1 MQVVESSLRQ
11 LECNPIEIE
20 EFVEHF
26 GFLDTISSKISQLQ
40 TEHVAISQLYSVVQ
54 NIQIHIS
61 EQLIAMY
68 KVLLAKFSQLK
79 TSVKLHETKKDATM
93 VKFRDNL
100 EAYVTGL
107 RVDVSNLKTKV
118 SPFSAFFS
126 H

>member
-79 TSVKLHETKKDATM
+79 TSVKLHETNKDATM

>member
-1 MQVVESSLRQ
+1 M
-11 LECNPIEIE
+11 
-20 EFVEHF
+20 EHF

-54 NIQIHIS
+54 NIQ
-61 EQLIAMY
+61 LIAMY

-79 TSVKLHETKKDATM
+79 TSVKLHETNKDATM

>member
-1 MQVVESSLRQ
+1 MQVVESSLWQ

-40 TEHVAISQLYSVVQ
+40 TEHGAISQLYSVVQ

-79 TSVKLHETKKDATM
+79 TSVKLHETNKDATM

>member
-1 MQVVESSLRQ
+1 MQVVESSLWQ

-40 TEHVAISQLYSVVQ
+40 TQHVAISQLYFVVQ
-54 NIQIHIS
+54 NFQIHIS

-68 KVLLAKFSQLK
+68 QVLLAKFSQLK
-79 TSVKLHETKKDATM
+79 TSVKLHETNKDATM

>member
-1 MQVVESSLRQ
+1 MQVVESSLWQ

-68 KVLLAKFSQLK
+68 QVLLAKFSQLK
-79 TSVKLHETKKDATM
+79 TSVKLHETNKDATM

>member
-54 NIQIHIS
+54 NFQIHIS

-68 KVLLAKFSQLK
+68 QVLLAKFSQLK
-79 TSVKLHETKKDATM
+79 TSVKLHETNKDATM

>member
-1 MQVVESSLRQ
+1 M
-11 LECNPIEIE
+11 
-20 EFVEHF
+20 EHF

-54 NIQIHIS
+54 NFQIHIS

-79 TSVKLHETKKDATM
+79 TSVKLHETNKDATM

>member
-1 MQVVESSLRQ
+1 MQVVESSLWQ

-40 TEHVAISQLYSVVQ
+40 TQHVAISQLYSVVQ

-68 KVLLAKFSQLK
+68 QVLLAKFSQLK
-79 TSVKLHETKKDATM
+79 TSVKLHETNKDATM

>member
-26 GFLDTISSKISQLQ
+26 GFLDTISSKICQLQ

-68 KVLLAKFSQLK
+68 QVLLAKFSQLK
-79 TSVKLHETKKDATM
+79 TSVKLHETNKDATM

>member
-1 MQVVESSLRQ
+1 MQVVESSLWQ

-54 NIQIHIS
+54 NFQIHIS

-68 KVLLAKFSQLK
+68 QVLLAKFSQLK
-79 TSVKLHETKKDATM
+79 TSVKLHETNKDATM

>member
-1 MQVVESSLRQ
+1 MQVVESSLWQ

-68 KVLLAKFSQLK
+68 QVLLAKFSQLK